1 MATGSTERR
10 YMEPA
15 LETAE
20 PAALRQLQFEKLKTL
35 LELTWARNPF
45 YREHWQKAGADPR
58 RIRSIEEFTAT
69 IPVVRKRDFM
79 ADQELDPPFGRRH
92 AYARSL
98 GEPLMVCT
106 TSGTTGQGVEV
117 HAQTMDEMRRGNRVY
132 GYLFRWAGLKR
143 GDSIFLNWPITML
156 GGGRIEFGA
165 IEGYDLTVYP
175 VGNYDVQRKLDLM
188 ARFKPDSIMGTTSY
202 LGHLAMASPARPP
215 VPGLKCL
222 FGGGEGGGFSWF
234 ERLQEQWQAPVF
246 NHFGATQTRTDFMFP
261 CERGIGTRDH
271 PAMLHCIDPY
281 FLLEVIDP
289 ATGKQARDG
298 EAGEITVTSLFHT
311 ETPLIRCAMSDRA
324 VYRDSRYC
332 SCGRPFTGIEIGT
345 VSRID
350 DMKKVKGVNIWPQA
364 LDDVMFHLDEIDEY
378 QIVLS
383 SSDTDSDLATAR
395 VMPKRALGAE
405 QAAALAQGLGERLR
419 QRLGIRFQVEL
430 LAPGALARSEYK
442 ARRWIDE
449 RSRMK

>member
-1 MATGSTERR
+1 
-10 YMEPA
+10 
-15 LETAE
+15 
-20 PAALRQLQFEKLKTL
+20 
-35 LELTWARNPF
+35 
-45 YREHWQKAGADPR
+45 
-58 RIRSIEEFTAT
+58 
-69 IPVVRKRDFM
+69 
-79 ADQELDPPFGRRH
+79 
-92 AYARSL
+92 
-98 GEPLMVCT
+98 
-106 TSGTTGQGVEV
+106 
-117 HAQTMDEMRRGNRVY
+117 
-132 GYLFRWAGLKR
+132 
-143 GDSIFLNWPITML
+143 
-156 GGGRIEFGA
+156 
-165 IEGYDLTVYP
+165 
-175 VGNYDVQRKLDLM
+175 
-188 ARFKPDSIMGTTSY
+188 
-202 LGHLAMASPARPP
+202 
-215 VPGLKCL
+215 VPGIKCL

-324 VYRDSRYC
+324 VYRHSRYC
-332 SCGRPFTGIEIGT
+332 TCGRPFNGIEIGS

-364 LDDVMFHLDEIDEY
+364 LDDVMFHVEEIDEY

-383 SSDTDSDLATAR
+383 SSDTESDLATAR
-395 VMPKRALGAE
+395 VMPKRVLGAE
-405 QAAALAQGLGERLR
+405 QAASLTRQLGERLR
-419 QRLGIRFQVEL
+419 ERLGIRFQVEM

-442 ARRWIDE
+442 ARRWVDE